1 MWKEATS
8 FFSEDLLSALLTC
21 NNVCRF
27 SFEEG
32 ISACLFQCTN
42 QQKLSMIL
50 FSNSQTLPFKHCG
63 GIGLTFMEKRK
74 GKKIFSK

>member
-1 MWKEATS
+1 M
-8 FFSEDLLSALLTC
+8 C

-32 ISACLFQCTN
+32 ISVCLFQCTN
-42 QQKLSMIL
+42 QQNLSMIL

-63 GIGLTFMEKRK
+63 GVGLTFR
-74 GKKIFSK
+74 GKKIGGKNLLKVEKKERLNHIP